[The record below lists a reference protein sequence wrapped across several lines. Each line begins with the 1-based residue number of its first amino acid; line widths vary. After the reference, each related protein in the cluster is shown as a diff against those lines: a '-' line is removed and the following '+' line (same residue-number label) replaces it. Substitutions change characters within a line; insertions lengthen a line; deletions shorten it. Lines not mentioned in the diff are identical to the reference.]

1 MFGRDVVVSYGA
13 TARASEP
20 CFTPSPA
27 AVVPSWQHGNIEM
40 LLEAGEDGG
49 RSTAQV
55 ASGPSLSASRG
66 IAELLFTSP
75 AALSSETS
83 FNLASMRVA
92 LEEAVDSGHVDES
105 AVKPILVMAK
115 VASLQDE
122 SVDSS
127 DQLHVAA
134 SQGQEGKVAAL
145 LAKGAKKNGLDA
157 QGRTPLH
164 LAVENG
170 HLSTVKALL
179 AADPDTS
186 VRYRIWNRSYS
197 VLDLAAQKGDAC
209 VLRTILQHGVDVNR
223 RTDGYASLHVAAL
236 NNRVAAID
244 VLVEA
249 GAHVE
254 VEDDDDCTPFLDA
267 CSNHCHEAALAL
279 FKHGANIE
287 ARDMRGETP
296 LIIAARQAGRQG
308 VTAIVDMLL
317 RCGADETTLNPDGRT
332 AAEVVGHH
340 IEYAACALNKKDVE
354 RVRDLLE
361 NAPADRA
368 WRRRGFLVLCR
379 ALWIKARRLRA
390 ASSKARGIGPRAMS
404 LSTGVRNSGAGGEL
418 REDDDKGRRKQENGL
433 VGGGVGERNVQA
445 GETAAVAAAACNSH
459 TLLARVLEFAEE
471 GLFRAIVGFL

>member
-1 MFGRDVVVSYGA
+1 
-13 TARASEP
+13 
-20 CFTPSPA
+20 
-27 AVVPSWQHGNIEM
+27 M

-49 RSTAQV
+49 RSTTQV
-55 ASGPSLSASRG
+55 AGGQSLSASCG
-66 IAELLFTSP
+66 IADLLFASP

-83 FNLASMRVA
+83 FDLASMRVA
-92 LEEAVDSGHVDES
+92 LKEAVDSGHVDES

-115 VASLQDE
+115 VASLLSE

-127 DQLHVAA
+127 DQLHVSA
-134 SQGQEGKVAAL
+134 SQGQEVRVATL
-145 LAKGAKKNGLDA
+145 LAEGAKKNGLDA

-186 VRYRIWNRSYS
+186 VHYRIWNRSYS
-197 VLDLAAQKGDAC
+197 VLDFAAQKGDAC
-209 VLRTILQHGVDVNR
+209 VLRAILQHGVDVNR
-223 RTDGYASLHVAAL
+223 RTDGYTSLHVAAL

-317 RCGADETTLNPDGRT
+317 RCGADETALNPDGRT

-340 IEYAACALNKKDVE
+340 IEYAACPLNKQDLE

-368 WRRRGFLVLCR
+368 WRRRGLLVLCR
-379 ALWIKARRLRA
+379 AFWIKSRRLRA
-390 ASSKARGIGPRAMS
+390 ASSSARGIGPRAMS
-404 LSTGVRNSGAGGEL
+404 VSIGVRVSVAGGEL
-418 REDDDKGRRKQENGL
+418 REDDDKGRRKQGCDL

-445 GETAAVAAAACNSH
+445 DTNRTWQQPRETASVGRTALVVAMVCCSTMASSCG
-459 TLLARVLEFAEE
+459 TLLGTGHEWRPALWKDFVILCQRSSIRSRGRPRPVQ
-471 GLFRAIVGFL
+471 

>member
-1 MFGRDVVVSYGA
+1 
-13 TARASEP
+13 
-20 CFTPSPA
+20 
-27 AVVPSWQHGNIEM
+27 
-40 LLEAGEDGG
+40 
-49 RSTAQV
+49 
-55 ASGPSLSASRG
+55 
-66 IAELLFTSP
+66 
-75 AALSSETS
+75 
-83 FNLASMRVA
+83 
-92 LEEAVDSGHVDES
+92 
-105 AVKPILVMAK
+105 MAK
-115 VASLQDE
+115 FASLQDE

-134 SQGQEGKVAAL
+134 SQGQEGRVATL
-145 LAKGAKKNGLDA
+145 LAEGAKKNGLDA

-170 HLSTVKALL
+170 NLSTVKALL
-179 AADPDTS
+179 TADPDTS

-209 VLRTILQHGVDVNR
+209 VLRAILQHGVDVNR
-223 RTDGYASLHVAAL
+223 RTDGYTSLHVAAL

-317 RCGADETTLNPDGRT
+317 RCGADETALNPDGRT
-332 AAEVVGHH
+332 AAEVV
-340 IEYAACALNKKDVE
+340 
-354 RVRDLLE
+354 
-361 NAPADRA
+361 
-368 WRRRGFLVLCR
+368 
-379 ALWIKARRLRA
+379 
-390 ASSKARGIGPRAMS
+390 
-404 LSTGVRNSGAGGEL
+404 
-418 REDDDKGRRKQENGL
+418 
-433 VGGGVGERNVQA
+433 
-445 GETAAVAAAACNSH
+445 
-459 TLLARVLEFAEE
+459 
-471 GLFRAIVGFL
+471 